1 MRSMPNGIHH
11 EIDTL
16 TKRNIRMGFWDIAG
30 KVAKGVGSV
39 ALDVAKELPN
49 TLANQAQRHLDDD
62 RGQLTSDQREKLQ
75 RIVDQNKR
83 K

>member
-1 MRSMPNGIHH
+1 MS
-11 EIDTL
+11 
-16 TKRNIRMGFWDIAG
+16 FWDIAG

-39 ALDVAKELPN
+39 ALDVAKELPK
-49 TLANQAQRHLDDD
+49 TLANQAQKHLDDD

-83 K
+83 

>member
-1 MRSMPNGIHH
+1 MPNGIFND
-11 EIDTL
+11 IDTF
-16 TKRNIRMGFWDIAG
+16 TERNSRMSFWDIAG

-39 ALDVAKELPN
+39 ALDVAKELPK
-49 TLANQAQRHLDDD
+49 TLANQAQKHLDDD

-83 K
+83 